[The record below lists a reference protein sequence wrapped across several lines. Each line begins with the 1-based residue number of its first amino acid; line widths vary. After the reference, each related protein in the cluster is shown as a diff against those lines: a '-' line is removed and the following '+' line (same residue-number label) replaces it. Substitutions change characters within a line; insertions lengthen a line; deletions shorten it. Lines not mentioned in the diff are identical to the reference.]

1 MHHDSQVDRG
11 FVSGRRGLVTTGH
24 ALATE
29 AGRETLL
36 AGGNFVD
43 AAIAAAAVLA
53 VVRPSG
59 CTIGGDCMI
68 LLDHHQQV
76 CIGLNGSGACPQG
89 LSADDFPARISTTG
103 PRSATVP
110 TLVRAWAALHER
122 FGRLQWRDLFHRAIE
137 AAEVGFP
144 LSDDVA
150 NGISASHGV
159 LARDPG
165 CSAILLANGGV
176 RAGETF
182 RQPALAQTLRAIAN
196 DGADAFYE
204 GDIARS
210 ISAYVAGRGGA
221 LTVADFAAASVEWVE
236 PLRLGYHGVDVR
248 VLPPN
253 SYGLYL
259 LLQLRLLDQ
268 AAPQWDDID
277 DAERL
282 RTLIGA
288 AQKAFAAGDR
298 WVADP
303 VVAPRSKQPDIE
315 DVLTQGESGGSMKNP
330 GGTSVVSVVDGEG
343 SAIVVVQSVFGPWG
357 GAVLDPTTGVLLNN
371 RMNGFALERGHPNI
385 IAPGKRPAHTLC
397 PCLVFDEAGLRY
409 LVSSPGG
416 RGQTITLAQAITNL
430 IDRRATL
437 SDTVRMPRW
446 SSDRAGAVILE
457 DEFPDEI
464 LDALA
469 SAGIDA
475 GRNIN
480 NGPNFGTLQLV
491 ERRPDGLL
499 SCFPDH
505 RREDVALAI

>member
-1 MHHDSQVDRG
+1 MAAGH
-11 FVSGRRGLVTTGH
+11 GL
-24 ALATE
+24 AAE
-29 AGRETLL
+29 AGQEILL
-36 AGGNFVD
+36 AGGNFAD

-68 LLDHHQQV
+68 LLDHHQQG
-76 CIGLNGSGACPQG
+76 CLGLNGSGACPQG
-89 LSADDFPARISTTG
+89 LSADDFPVRIPVTG
-103 PRSATVP
+103 PRSATMP
-110 TLVRAWAALHER
+110 TLVRAWAALHKR
-122 FGRLQWRDLFHRAIE
+122 FGRLEWPALFHRAIE

-144 LSDDVA
+144 LSRDVA
-150 NGISASHGV
+150 NGISASNGV

-165 CSAILLANGGV
+165 CTAVFLADGGI
-176 RAGETF
+176 RAGESL

-210 ISAYVAGRGGA
+210 ISDYVVGRGGA
-221 LTVADFAAASVEWVE
+221 FTPADFATATVEWVE
-236 PLRLGYHGVDVR
+236 PLRLGYHGFDVR

-268 AAPQWDDID
+268 AAPRWDAID

-282 RTLIGA
+282 GTLIEA
-288 AQKAFAAGDR
+288 AQSAFAAGDR

-303 VVAPRSKQPDIE
+303 AVAPGSKQPDI
-315 DVLTQGESGGSMKNP
+315 DAVLAQARAGGSMQNP
-330 GGTSVVSVVDGEG
+330 GGTSVVSVVDDEG
-343 SAIVVVQSVFGPWG
+343 SAIVLVQSVFGPWG
-357 GAVLDPTTGVLLNN
+357 GAVLDPATGVLLNN
-371 RMNGFALERGHPNI
+371 RMNGFTLEPGHPNVL
-385 IAPGKRPAHTLC
+385 APGKRPAHTLC
-397 PCLVFDEAGLRY
+397 PCLVFDQSGLRY

-416 RGQTITLAQAITNL
+416 RGQTITVAQAITNL
-430 IDRRATL
+430 VDRRATL
-437 SDTVRMPRW
+437 SDTVRVPRW

-464 LDALA
+464 LGALA
-469 SAGIDA
+469 SSGIAA
-475 GRNIN
+475 GRNLN
-480 NGPNFGTLQLV
+480 NSPNFGTLQLV
-491 ERRPDGLL
+491 ERRSDGLL
-499 SCFPDH
+499 SCVPDH